1 LLFQTLDFLWLISAV
16 LAGIVLLRS
25 QTLKLTMILIA
36 SWIFYAAW
44 EPIFLVLL
52 LCCTLNDYLLG
63 LAIAR
68 AQNRASRRRWL
79 LLSLVTNLGVLAI
92 FKYANFF
99 VHSVNDAA
107 TWLGMEALLPA
118 IQITLP
124 IGISFYTFH
133 SMGYNIDVFRGRIE
147 PERSLLRFAI
157 YVAFFPQLVAGPI
170 LRAGQFLPQL
180 GRRIVLDARQLRSGL
195 HLFLVGLVKKVV
207 VADNVSPLVD
217 HVFGSPQGL
226 SSLVIWIATVGF
238 AIQIYC
244 DFSGYTDM
252 ARGVSRM
259 LGFEI
264 PINFR
269 YPYLARTIT
278 DFWRR
283 WHISLSSWLRD
294 YLYVPLGGN
303 RHGTFATYRNLLLTM
318 ALGGLWHGASW
329 NFVLWGLY
337 QGGLLALERALG
349 IGEPGS
355 GSWLRVAIRW
365 AICQYLVLLGWVLFR
380 VTDSA
385 DLAYCVRKFVIPD
398 FALQLTDLGLGNFN
412 PFVVVGVV
420 AGFAVAHLASFRV
433 GGISEWLDA
442 QGPWKRGLVWVASVL
457 VLIVF
462 WPSEQSAFIYFQ
474 F

>member
-1 LLFQTLDFLWLISAV
+1 
-16 LAGIVLLRS
+16 
-25 QTLKLTMILIA
+25 
-36 SWIFYAAW
+36 
-44 EPIFLVLL
+44 
-52 LCCTLNDYLLG
+52 
-63 LAIAR
+63 
-68 AQNRASRRRWL
+68 
-79 LLSLVTNLGVLAI
+79 
-92 FKYANFF
+92 
-99 VHSVNDAA
+99 
-107 TWLGMEALLPA
+107 
-118 IQITLP
+118 
-124 IGISFYTFH
+124 
-133 SMGYNIDVFRGRIE
+133 
-147 PERSLLRFAI
+147 
-157 YVAFFPQLVAGPI
+157 
-170 LRAGQFLPQL
+170 
-180 GRRIVLDARQLRSGL
+180 
-195 HLFLVGLVKKVV
+195 
-207 VADNVSPLVD
+207 
-217 HVFGSPQGL
+217 
-226 SSLVIWIATVGF
+226 
-238 AIQIYC
+238 
-244 DFSGYTDM
+244 M

-385 DLAYCVRKFVIPD
+385 GPGLLRAQVRDPRLRAAANRSRI
-398 FALQLTDLGLGNFN
+398 G
-412 PFVVVGVV
+412 
-420 AGFAVAHLASFRV
+420 
-433 GGISEWLDA
+433 
-442 QGPWKRGLVWVASVL
+442 
-457 VLIVF
+457 
-462 WPSEQSAFIYFQ
+462 
-474 F
+474 

>member
-337 QGGLLALERALG
+337 QGGLLALERAVG
-349 IGEPGS
+349 IGEPGR

-365 AICQYLVLLGWVLFR
+365 AVCQYLVLLGWVLFR

-385 DLAYCVRKFVIPD
+385 DLAYCVRKFVMPD
-398 FALQLTDLGLGNFN
+398 FALQLMDLGLGNFN
-412 PFVVVGVV
+412 PFVVAGVV
-420 AGFAVAHLASFRV
+420 AGFAVAHLASFRA

-442 QGPWKRGLVWVASVL
+442 QGPCKRGLVWVASVL